1 MNLEASIY
9 KIIPFDAELG
19 TTVRF
24 YWTGSQVFYNRC
36 IITDTETGSTVYD
49 KKVEDFKL
57 QHVIPADSGL
67 ENGKTYNVFLTV
79 FDADGNE
86 SDIQAI
92 GTQCLCLKTPVF
104 GFSNITNNATLEVTA
119 YKFQLSYSQENGE
132 QLDSWSIS
140 VYDKSQTLLVTS
152 GVQYNPDNSSDLSYK
167 FSGFSNDDEY
177 YVVGEGT
184 TTNGMSLKT
193 PEIHFS
199 ISYSTYS
206 VFSLLEPLNIPKIGA
221 IQLRS
226 NIVSS
231 EGHLTKNAIYIDGE
245 FIDLRDDTM
254 TYSEGF
260 AFKGDFSFVAL
271 FYGMKPNDELIVFYG
286 DDYGKYTATARYE
299 ERIIETGERKGL
311 ISFEINSYGYD
322 SYLYS
327 NYIDLPGETGEVGLC
342 IVRQNM
348 LYSIQAVNYVKKAK
362 SSNK

>member
-1 MNLEASIY
+1 MEASIY
-9 KIIPFDAELG
+9 KITPFDAELG

-36 IITDTETGSTVYD
+36 IITDTETGGTIYD

-67 ENGKTYNVFLTV
+67 ENGRTYNVFLTV

-92 GTQCLCLKTPVF
+92 GTQCRCLKTPVF
-104 GFSNITNNATLEVTA
+104 GFSNLTNNAILEVTS
-119 YKFQLSYSQENGE
+119 YKFQLAYSQENGE

-152 GVQYNPDNSSDLSYK
+152 GLQYNPDSSSDLSYK
-167 FSGFSNDDEY
+167 FSGFSNNDEY
-177 YVVGEGT
+177 YVIGEGT
-184 TTNGMSLKT
+184 TINGMPLKT
-193 PEIHFS
+193 DEIHFS

-231 EGHLTKNAIYIDGE
+231 EGHLTKDAVYINGE
-245 FIDLRDDTM
+245 FIDLRNDTM

-260 AFKGDFSFVAL
+260 SFDGDFSFAAL
-271 FYGMKPNDELIVFYG
+271 FYGMNVNDDLVVFYG
-286 DDYGKYTATARYE
+286 DDHGKYTATARYE
-299 ERIIETGERKGL
+299 ERTIETGEKKGL
-311 ISFEINSYGYD
+311 IALEINSYGYNTF
-322 SYLYS
+322 LYS
-327 NYIDLPGETGEVGLC
+327 NYIDPPGETGEIGLC

-348 LYSIQAVNYVKKAK
+348 LYSVQATNYIKDTT
-362 SSNK
+362 SSNT